1 MHQSKRAVG
10 ILGGTFDPIHFGHLR
25 LALELFQAF
34 DLDHIRIIP
43 CYQPVHRKQPIASPE
58 DRMAMTRRAVASE
71 SALKADETEIKR
83 KEPSYTIDTL
93 LDFRKKA
100 PQVPFCILIGIDA
113 FLGFTSWHRWQDI
126 LDNAH
131 LIVAH
136 RPNYHLPHTGIVA
149 KLLRERHSDDATII
163 HKKIHGCILLHPI
176 TSLEISATD
185 IRKQIAMG
193 KNPRYLLP
201 DNVYEYIKK
210 RGTYSVVSSI

>member
-25 LALELFQAF
+25 LAFELYQAF
-34 DLDHIRIIP
+34 NLEHIRIIP
-43 CYQPVHRKQPIASPE
+43 CFQPVHRKLPTASPD
-58 DRMAMTRRAVASE
+58 DRLALVKRAVATE
-71 SALKADETEIKR
+71 PALKIDDCEIRR
-83 KEPSYTIDTL
+83 KGPSYTIDTL
-93 LDFRKKA
+93 LELRKKA

-113 FLGFTSWHRWQDI
+113 FLGFPSWHRWQEI
-126 LDNAH
+126 LENAH

-136 RPNYHLPHTGIVA
+136 RPNYHLPSTGVIA
-149 KLLRERHSDDATII
+149 KLIRDRLVEDPAAVHQ
-163 HKKIHGCILLHPI
+163 KLQGCILLHPI

-193 KNPRYLLP
+193 KSPRYLLP

-210 RGTYSVVSSI
+210 RGTYSVSLI

>member
-25 LALELFQAF
+25 LALELYQAF
-34 DLDHIRIIP
+34 DLQHIRLIP
-43 CYQPVHRKQPIASPE
+43 CFQPVHRKQPTASPE
-58 DRMAMTRRAVASE
+58 ERLAMVKRAVAT
-71 SALKADETEIKR
+71 ETGFKIDDCEIKR
-83 KEPSYTIDTL
+83 KGPSYTIDTL
-93 LDFRKKA
+93 LELRKKA
-100 PQVPFCILIGIDA
+100 PQTPFCILIGIDA
-113 FLGFTSWHRWQDI
+113 FLGFTSWHRWQEI

-136 RPNYHLPHTGIVA
+136 RPNYHLPQTGVVA
-149 KLLRERHSDDATII
+149 KLIRDRLVDDAMLI
-163 HKKIHGCILLHPI
+163 HQKNQGFILMHPI

-210 RGTYSVVSSI
+210 RGTYSVSTL

>member
-25 LALELFQAF
+25 LALELYQAF
-34 DLDHIRIIP
+34 NLEHIRLIP
-43 CYQPVHRKQPIASPE
+43 CHQPVHRKSPTASPE
-58 DRMAMTRRAVASE
+58 DRLAMAKRAVASE
-71 SALKADETEIKR
+71 TALKIEECEIKR
-83 KEPSYTIDTL
+83 KGPSYTIDTL
-93 LDFRKKA
+93 LELRKKA

-113 FLGFTSWHRWQDI
+113 FLGFPSWHRWQEI

-136 RPNYHLPHTGIVA
+136 RPNYHLPATGVIA
-149 KLLRERHSDDATII
+149 KLIRDRLVEETEVVHQ
-163 HKKIHGCILLHPI
+163 KLQGCILLHPI

-210 RGTYSVVSSI
+210 RGTYSVSTI